1 MLNYDLIIN
10 LLAAILCG
18 YLLGSIPFAQMAAR
32 RRGVDIFTTGN
43 MMAGAANVF
52 WHIGR
57 RTGALVFA
65 GDVAKGSAAVLI
77 AGMLDVPA
85 PGILLAAGAA
95 IFGHWKSPFA
105 GFKGGDGMATLIGI
119 SVTLE
124 PALATAAI
132 ISGLAA
138 VLALWRTPLRS
149 AWALFC
155 GFTVM
160 LVFSQYDQTDREL
173 VMGLAALAM
182 RVLFHSLV
190 VKWRRA
196 HPSDGEDLDVDQEQ
210 QADLGS
216 PTPENP

>member
-1 MLNYDLIIN
+1 MLNYDLMIN

-18 YLLGSIPFAQMAAR
+18 YLLGSIPFALLAAR
-32 RRGVDIFTTGN
+32 LRGVDIFTTGN
-43 MMAGAANVF
+43 MMAGTANVF

-85 PGILLAAGAA
+85 PGVLLAAGAA

-105 GFKGGDGMATLIGI
+105 GFRGGDGMATLVGI

-124 PALATAAI
+124 PALATVGI
-132 ISGLAA
+132 IAGLLA
-138 VLALWRTPLRS
+138 VLALWRAPLRS

-160 LVFSQYDQTDREL
+160 LGFSQYYQIDREL
-173 VMGLAALAM
+173 VMGLTALAM
-182 RVLFHSLV
+182 LVLFHSMV

-196 HPSDGEDLDVDQEQ
+196 HPSDEEDGEQP
-210 QADLGS
+210 ADLGP

>member
-1 MLNYDLIIN
+1 MFSNYLIIN

-18 YLLGSIPFAQMAAR
+18 YLLGAIPFAQLAAR
-32 RRGVDIFTTGN
+32 LRGVDIFSTGK
-43 MMAGAANVF
+43 MTAGAANVF
-52 WHIGR
+52 WHIGHG
-57 RTGALVFA
+57 TGALVFA

-95 IFGHWKSPFA
+95 VFGHWKSPFA

-124 PALATAAI
+124 PALATAGIIAGLVAI
-132 ISGLAA
+132 S
-138 VLALWRTPLRS
+138 VLWRAPLRS

-160 LVFSQYDQTDREL
+160 LGFSHYYQIDREL
-173 VMGLAALAM
+173 VMGLSALAM
-182 RVLFHSLV
+182 VVLFHNLV
-190 VKWRRA
+190 VKWRHA
-196 HPSDGEDLDVDQEQ
+196 HSSDGEELEASEVQP
-210 QADLGS
+210 ADFGPPS
-216 PTPENP
+216 PENP